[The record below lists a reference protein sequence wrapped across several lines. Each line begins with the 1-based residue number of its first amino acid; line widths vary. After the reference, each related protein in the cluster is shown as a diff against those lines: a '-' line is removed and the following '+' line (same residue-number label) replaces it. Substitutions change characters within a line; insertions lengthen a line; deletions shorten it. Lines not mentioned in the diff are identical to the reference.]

1 MSNTRDIT
9 TSSRRLFW
17 VGVIALVASVLT
29 TWLRTESVQATL
41 VFGSAAAVISVAI
54 VWFVDWTRGRR

>member
-54 VWFVDWTRGRR
+54 V

>member
-1 MSNTRDIT
+1 MSNTRDLT
-9 TSSRRLFW
+9 TSSRRLIW

-41 VFGSAAAVISVAI
+41 AFGVAAAVISMAI
-54 VWFVDWTRGRR
+54 VGFVDWTRGPR